1 MAERQSRT
9 VDQLGVI
16 ARLSCNNDLNNKAQ
30 MFTAFFA
37 FCLFIYAIC
46 LQHAH
51 ANDDAKTHLVLGD
64 VGVIKNEVSDPN
76 ASMVKWAQ
84 LTPEQKKVLAPL
96 GAEWD
101 TLRPW
106 QREKMLDIAR
116 DYPKM
121 DAKKQ
126 ERVKQRLIIWS
137 RMTPYERENAR
148 KRYQHFHSLSAE
160 KKDELRKKWAEHQKL
175 PESEREKL
183 RQGSLEGVYD
193 PELD

>member
-1 MAERQSRT
+1 MAKCQSRALNVGSHT
-9 VDQLGVI
+9 QLKQNKMQIATWSLAFWLVI
-16 ARLSCNNDLNNKAQ
+16 LMLS
-30 MFTAFFA
+30 T
-37 FCLFIYAIC
+37 
-46 LQHAH
+46 QHVR
-51 ANDDAKTHLVLGD
+51 ANDVTQTYLVMGD
-64 VGVIKNEVSDPN
+64 VGAIKTNVSD
-76 ASMVKWAQ
+76 SDGSQMTWAQ
-84 LTPEQKKVLAPL
+84 LTVDQKKVLAPL

-126 ERVKQRLIIWS
+126 ARVKERLNTWS

-148 KRYQHFHSLSAE
+148 IRYQQFHSLSPE

-183 RQGSLEGVYD
+183 RQGSFEYD

>member
-1 MAERQSRT
+1 MAKRQFGVLALSSATFHRLESLQ
-9 VDQLGVI
+9 VCLIVLG
-16 ARLSCNNDLNNKAQ
+16 LGL
-30 MFTAFFA
+30 
-37 FCLFIYAIC
+37 LIC
-46 LQHAH
+46 LSAH
-51 ANDDAKTHLVLGD
+51 SAYAGSGVPHQQLVMGD
-64 VGVIKNEVSDPN
+64 IGAIRNNFAEGGDQSPQVT
-76 ASMVKWAQ
+76 WAQ
-84 LTPEQKKVLAPL
+84 LTEEQKKVLAPL

-126 ERVKQRLIIWS
+126 ERIKKRLNTWS

-148 KRYQHFHSLSAE
+148 QRYQQFYNLSPE

-175 PESEREKL
+175 KKGAGEFD
-183 RQGSLEGVYD
+183 YD
-193 PELD
+193 PEFE

>member
-1 MAERQSRT
+1 MAKCQSR
-9 VDQLGVI
+9 
-16 ARLSCNNDLNNKAQ
+16 ALSIDSMSQIKHNKTQWLHYA
-30 MFTAFFA
+30 FA
-37 FCLFIYAIC
+37 FLMVIGVVASIQYAR
-46 LQHAH
+46 A
-51 ANDDAKTHLVLGD
+51 DDISKTHLVMGD
-64 VGVIKNEVSDPN
+64 VGVIKTNVSDTSD
-76 ASMVKWAQ
+76 ASQVTWAQ
-84 LTPEQKKVLAPL
+84 LTADQKKVLAPL

-126 ERVKQRLIIWS
+126 ARVKERLNTWS

-148 KRYQHFHSLSAE
+148 IRYQQFHSLSAE

-175 PESEREKL
+175 PEAEREKL
-183 RQGSLEGVYD
+183 RQGSFEYD

>member
-1 MAERQSRT
+1 MAQCQSRALT
-9 VDQLGVI
+9 NHSD
-16 ARLSCNNDLNNKAQ
+16 KALKQ
-30 MFTAFFA
+30 KNILMTAGFLTL
-37 FCLFIYAIC
+37 CLLLWSIN

-51 ANDDAKTHLVLGD
+51 ANDSGKTHVAMGD
-64 VGVIKNEVSDPN
+64 IGTIKSVSDHDG
-76 ASMVKWAQ
+76 SQVTWAQ

-126 ERVKQRLIIWS
+126 LRVKERLNVWS

-148 KRYQHFHSLSAE
+148 VRYQQFHSLSPE
-160 KKDELRKKWAEHQKL
+160 KKDALRKKWAEHQKL

-183 RQGSLEGVYD
+183 RQGSFEYD
-193 PELD
+193 PDLD

>member
-9 VDQLGVI
+9 ISQVGVV
-16 ARLSCNNDLNNKAQ
+16 ARLNGGGWVKQHVTVVLSMWLLLL
-30 MFTAFFA
+30 AFGV
-37 FCLFIYAIC
+37 L
-46 LQHAH
+46 HAH
-51 ANDDAKTHLVLGD
+51 ADEDGKTHLVMGD
-64 VGVIKNEVSDPN
+64 VGAIKTEVTDPN
-76 ASMVKWAQ
+76 ASMVKWAK
-84 LTPEQKKVLAPL
+84 LTSEQKKVLAPL

-126 ERVKQRLIIWS
+126 ERVKQRLIAWS

-148 KRYQHFHSLSAE
+148 KRYQQFHSLSTE

-183 RQGSLEGVYD
+183 RQGSLEGDYD

>member
-1 MAERQSRT
+1 MAKCQSR
-9 VDQLGVI
+9 
-16 ARLSCNNDLNNKAQ
+16 ALSIDSMSQIKHNKTQ
-30 MFTAFFA
+30 WLHCTFV
-37 FCLFIYAIC
+37 FCLVILVLANI
-46 LQHAH
+46 QHAQ
-51 ANDDAKTHLVLGD
+51 ADDVSKTHLVMGD
-64 VGVIKNEVSDPN
+64 VGVIKTNVSDTTD
-76 ASMVKWAQ
+76 ASQVTWAQ
-84 LTPEQKKVLAPL
+84 LTSDQKKVLAPL

-126 ERVKQRLIIWS
+126 ARVKERLNTWS

-148 KRYQHFHSLSAE
+148 IRYQQFHSLSAE

-175 PESEREKL
+175 PEAEREKL
-183 RQGSLEGVYD
+183 RQGSFEYD